1 MLKDAIGNPIKRG
14 WALQIDARRGAA
26 GVKQVFVLGV
36 SKSGN
41 SVIVLGKQN
50 YWAKGADFDY
60 AKDNI
65 GLAVEEYDSGTPE
78 VPTYNKTPTRI
89 VMTGERL

>member
-14 WALQIDARRGAA
+14 WALQIDARRG
-26 GVKQVFVLGV
+26 
-36 SKSGN
+36 
-41 SVIVLGKQN
+41 
-50 YWAKGADFDY
+50 
-60 AKDNI
+60 
-65 GLAVEEYDSGTPE
+65 TPE